1 MTISEVS
8 EKYGLSADT
17 LRYYEKAGLI
27 PRVRRRESG
36 IRDYSE
42 TDCGWVEFIK
52 CMRGAGLSIE
62 TLVEYVNLY
71 RKGARTVRKR
81 RDLLISER
89 ARLKA
94 KMKELSQVLDRLDY
108 KIKMYDTKIL
118 SCERELL
125 AGKE

>member
-1 MTISEVS
+1 M
-8 EKYGLSADT
+8 
-17 LRYYEKAGLI
+17 
-27 PRVRRRESG
+27 
-36 IRDYSE
+36 
-42 TDCGWVEFIK
+42 
-52 CMRGAGLSIE
+52 
-62 TLVEYVNLY
+62 EYVNLY